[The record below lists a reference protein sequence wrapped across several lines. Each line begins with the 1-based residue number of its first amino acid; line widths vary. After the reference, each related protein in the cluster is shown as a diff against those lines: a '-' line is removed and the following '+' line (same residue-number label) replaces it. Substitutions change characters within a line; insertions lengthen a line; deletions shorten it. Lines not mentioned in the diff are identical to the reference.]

1 MAVSLSPPFLPS
13 LNENIMV
20 RVAIILQSGGN
31 RQEGKENILRG
42 GAERRR
48 SWSSGIIVKQLNQL
62 LQSLSSDVL

>member
-48 SWSSGIIVKQLNQL
+48 S
-62 LQSLSSDVL
+62 

>member
-1 MAVSLSPPFLPS
+1 MAVSLIPPFLPS

-20 RVAIILQSGGN
+20 RVAIILQSGDN

-42 GAERRR
+42 GAEREG
-48 SWSSGIIVKQLNQL
+48 SWGSGIIVKQLNQL